1 MDAEGDGTRCGGRRT
16 VTPHLILLREEQPAA
31 STSGFKLSKRPAMK
45 ARVMFKWENEAVR
58 NVIADVEIYVGEKLS
73 VSL

>member
-1 MDAEGDGTRCGGRRT
+1 
-16 VTPHLILLREEQPAA
+16 
-31 STSGFKLSKRPAMK
+31 MK

-58 NVIADVEIYVGEKLS
+58 NVIADVEIYVGEKLTSNNPPPPKKS